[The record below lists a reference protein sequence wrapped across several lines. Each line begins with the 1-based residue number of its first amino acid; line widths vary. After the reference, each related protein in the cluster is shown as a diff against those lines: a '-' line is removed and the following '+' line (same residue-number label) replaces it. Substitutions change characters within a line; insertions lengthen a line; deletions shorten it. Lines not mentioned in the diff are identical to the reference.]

1 MTSARVIACLDVSD
15 GRVVK
20 GIGFRQLRDMG
31 DPVELARRYE
41 QEGIDEIVFL
51 DVSATPEGRGSVLAL
66 AERAAGEVFVPLTV
80 GGGIRS
86 VADIGRALRAGADK
100 VAINTAAVDDP
111 GLIDAAASRFGAQCI
126 VISIDART
134 AGTRASVWTRS
145 GAVDSG
151 RTLVDWARE
160 CERRGAGELLVTSI
174 DRDGTRQGYDIE
186 ALGAVAEAVGLP
198 VVASGGAGGV
208 ADVVEVFRRTAVS
221 AALVAGILH
230 DGEVSVSAIKAAL
243 VEADLCVR
251 GTA

>member
-1 MTSARVIACLDVSD
+1 VTSARVIACLDVSN

-20 GIGFRQLRDMG
+20 GTHFRELRDMG

-66 AERAAGEVFVPLTV
+66 AERAAGEVFIPLTV
-80 GGGIRS
+80 GGGIRC
-86 VADIGRALRAGADK
+86 VEDIGRALRAGADK
-100 VAINTAAVDDP
+100 VAINTAAVDHP
-111 GLIDAAASRFGAQCI
+111 ELINAASSRFGAQCI

-134 AGTRASVWTRS
+134 TGRGFTVWTRS
-145 GAVDSG
+145 GSVDSG
-151 RTLVDWARE
+151 RTLIDWARE

-174 DRDGTRQGYDIE
+174 DRDGTGLGYDIE
-186 ALGAVAEAVGLP
+186 QLRQVAEAVGLP

-208 ADVVEVFRRTAVS
+208 ADVVEVFDRTSVS

-230 DGEVSVSAIKAAL
+230 VSAVSVAGIKAAL
-243 VEADLCVR
+243 VEANLCVR
-251 GTA
+251 GMA

>member
-1 MTSARVIACLDVSD
+1 MTSARVVACLDVD
-15 GRVVK
+15 NGRVVK
-20 GIGFRQLRDMG
+20 GTRFRSLRDMG
-31 DPVELARRYE
+31 DPVELARHYE

-51 DVSATPEGRGSVLAL
+51 DVSATPEGRGSLLAL

-86 VADIGRALRAGADK
+86 VEDIGRALRAGADK
-100 VAINTAAVDDP
+100 VAINSAAVQNP
-111 GLIDAAASRFGAQCI
+111 GLIDSAAARFGSQCI
-126 VISIDART
+126 VISIDVRKAEHGST
-134 AGTRASVWTRS
+134 VWTRS

-151 RTLVDWARE
+151 RNLIDWACE

-186 ALGAVAEAVGLP
+186 ALGAVAGAVGLP

-208 ADVVEVFRRTAVS
+208 ADVVEVFGRTAVS

-230 DGEVSVSAIKAAL
+230 DGSVSVPAIKAAL
-243 VEADLCVR
+243 AEADLDVR
-251 GTA
+251 GMA

>member
-1 MTSARVIACLDVSD
+1 MTSARVIACLDVSN

-20 GIGFRQLRDMG
+20 GTHFRELRDMG

-66 AERAAGEVFVPLTV
+66 AERAAGEVFIPLTV
-80 GGGIRS
+80 GGGIRC
-86 VADIGRALRAGADK
+86 VEDIGRALRAGADK
-100 VAINTAAVDDP
+100 VAINTAAVDHP
-111 GLIDAAASRFGAQCI
+111 ELIDAASSRFGAQCI

-134 AGTRASVWTRS
+134 TGRGFTVWTRS
-145 GAVDSG
+145 GSVDSG
-151 RTLVDWARE
+151 RTLIDWARE

-174 DRDGTRQGYDIE
+174 DRDGTGLGYDIE
-186 ALGAVAEAVGLP
+186 QLRQVAEAVGLP

-208 ADVVEVFRRTAVS
+208 ADVVEVFDRTPVS

-230 DGEVSVSAIKAAL
+230 VSAVSVAGIKAAL
-243 VEADLCVR
+243 VEANLCVR
-251 GTA
+251 GMA

>member
-1 MTSARVIACLDVSD
+1 VTSARVVACLDVD
-15 GRVVK
+15 NGRVVK
-20 GIGFRQLRDMG
+20 GTRFRHLRDMG
-31 DPVELARRYE
+31 DPVELARHYE

-51 DVSATPEGRGSVLAL
+51 DVTATPEGRGSLLAVV
-66 AERAAGEVFVPLTV
+66 ERAAGEVFVPLTV

-86 VADIGRALRAGADK
+86 VEDIGRALRAGADK
-100 VAINTAAVDDP
+100 VAINSAAVQDP
-111 GLIDAAASRFGAQCI
+111 GLIDAAAARFGAQCI
-126 VISIDART
+126 VISIDVRR
-134 AGTRASVWTRS
+134 AGHGSTVWTRS

-151 RTLVDWARE
+151 RTLVDWAGE

-208 ADVVEVFRRTAVS
+208 ADVVEVFDRTAVS

-230 DGEVSVSAIKAAL
+230 DGSVSVSAIKAAL
-243 VEADLCVR
+243 AEADLCVR
-251 GTA
+251 GMA